1 MKRLFFLVAIVSLA
15 LPTFSCKSKKEATGS
30 SASSATSSEMK
41 KETYRLIVSF
51 ISKGAGTDSELRPKF
66 LSYVEQHP
74 KKPKFEMIKW
84 GREGE
89 GDYCFTLSELNSK
102 EQKEFVTE
110 IKTMMG
116 KSDMVHIAE
125 NSERLHNA
133 R

>member
-1 MKRLFFLVAIVSLA
+1 MKRIFFLAAIFSLA
-15 LPTFSCKSKKEATGS
+15 LPTFSCKSKKEAANS
-30 SASSATSSEMK
+30 SASSTTSEMK

-74 KKPKFEMIKW
+74 KKPKFETINW

-89 GDYCFTLSELNSK
+89 GDYCFTLNELSSS
-102 EQKEFVTE
+102 EQKEFIDE
-110 IKTMMG
+110 IKKLVG

-125 NSERLHNA
+125 NTERLHNP